1 MGLVPA
7 ADTAVFGLVLA
18 RVSGLLIV
26 APIFGAQQLPA
37 HSKLG
42 LALVLSLIFTPL
54 QAGRASLIPPGDI
67 TYAILVGREALI
79 GLSVGFAVALIF
91 TGVQMGSRLV
101 GVQMGFGLGGVLDPT
116 SGADSGVLDA
126 FYSVLATVI
135 FLTANGHHAVLTAL
149 ARTFDLSPIADAGL
163 PAIDPIQVMALI
175 QQVFVIA
182 LRIALPVT
190 GALLLA
196 DVGLGMIGR
205 AAPQMQVMVVGA
217 PVKVTVGTMLLAAS
231 TPITVML
238 MQAVFRNIGRSVT
251 MLLGG

>member
-1 MGLVPA
+1 MGLIPA

-18 RVSGLLIV
+18 RVSALLVV

-54 QAGRASLIPPGDI
+54 QAGRASLILPGDI
-67 TYAILVGREALI
+67 TYAILIGREALI
-79 GLSVGFAVALIF
+79 GLSVGFAVALIV

-101 GVQMGFGLGGVLDPT
+101 GVQMGFGLGGVLDPN
-116 SGADSGVLDA
+116 SGADFGVVDA

-163 PAIDPIQVMALI
+163 SAIDPIQVMALI
-175 QQVFVIA
+175 Q
-182 LRIALPVT
+182 
-190 GALLLA
+190 
-196 DVGLGMIGR
+196 
-205 AAPQMQVMVVGA
+205 
-217 PVKVTVGTMLLAAS
+217 
-231 TPITVML
+231 
-238 MQAVFRNIGRSVT
+238 
-251 MLLGG
+251 